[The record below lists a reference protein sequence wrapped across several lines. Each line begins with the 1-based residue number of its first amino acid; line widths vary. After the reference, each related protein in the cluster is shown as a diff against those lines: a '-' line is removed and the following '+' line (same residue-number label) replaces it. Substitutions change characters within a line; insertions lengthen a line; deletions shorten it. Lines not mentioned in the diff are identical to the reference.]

1 MAGLETCPK
10 IASINGITCP
20 GLVTGGL
27 TDLCVAAQDEGLALG
42 FFRFLARSGA
52 TLTSL
57 DLRCCALYVVPANL
71 IPFENGYQRMDLYLC
86 LLILWRWYRFVRY
99 CWCLVTLQFGRNNEL
114 GPEGGTALATAL
126 VSLTVLEKL
135 DLE

>member
-1 MAGLETCPK
+1 MAGLETCPNM
-10 IASINGITCP
+10 ASINGITCP

-57 DLRCCALYVVPANL
+57 DLRCCAFYVVP
-71 IPFENGYQRMDLYLC
+71 
-86 LLILWRWYRFVRY
+86 
-99 CWCLVTLQFGRNNEL
+99 
-114 GPEGGTALATAL
+114 GTARESHS
-126 VSLTVLEKL
+126 V
-135 DLE
+135 